1 MTEPKKP
8 LEGASALLSF
18 TVENAHSYRDETEFS
33 MLATRFA
40 DDHIRRDLSL
50 AGLKNPVGVLP
61 LAGIFGPNASGKTT
75 ILRAMTDMRKAV
87 RNSFR
92 KGDDATGFRRIP
104 FLLDSQHSRK
114 PSAYGVDIVI
124 EGVSWQYGFVVDN
137 ERVIEE
143 YAYYYPKGRRT
154 VLFDRDKNTIKFG
167 PALRPVSGSLQ
178 NILRPNSL
186 LLSAAGATANKILA
200 PLYKWFRSNLR
211 YIDSNSREFRLFELS
226 HTIGDNNSK
235 ERIKERIMDLIQ
247 EADLGIADIQSV
259 EPDSVILEQAKQ
271 MIRIISDEDSE
282 IDIDNILLGKV
293 QFTHR
298 GSGANVELDSSLESL
313 GTVTWASL
321 LQPVIN
327 ALDMG
332 QTLLIDEI
340 DSSLHPLLVES
351 LINLFQSKSH
361 NPNCAQII
369 FNSHDSSILSNRQY
383 ALTRD
388 QVWFTSKEADGSTV
402 LYPLYDFKPR
412 NGEAFDKRYLQGRY
426 GAIPN
431 LGISNLEIDFN
442 TQEENEKEYSP
453 S

>member
-1 MTEPKKP
+1 MTEPRKP

-40 DDHIRRDLSL
+40 DDDIRRDLSL

-75 ILRAMTDMRKAV
+75 ILRAMADMRIAV
-87 RNSFR
+87 RNSFK
-92 KGDDATGFRRIP
+92 KGDDATGFRRFP
-104 FLLDSQHSRK
+104 FLLDSQHSQK
-114 PSAYGVDIVI
+114 PSVYGVDIVI

-154 VLFDRDKNTIKFG
+154 ILFDRDKNTIKFG
-167 PALRPVSGSLQ
+167 PTLRPVSGSLQ
-178 NILRPNSL
+178 DILRPNSL
-186 LLSAAGATANKILA
+186 LLSAAGATSNKILA
-200 PLYKWFRSNLR
+200 PLYKWFRDNLL
-211 YIDSNSREFRLFELS
+211 YIDSNSRDFRLHELS
-226 HTIGDNNSK
+226 NKIRNNNSK
-235 ERIKERIMDLIQ
+235 ERIMNLIR
-247 EADLGIADIQSV
+247 EADLGITDIQRV
-259 EPDSVILEQAKQ
+259 DPDPIMLEQAKQ
-271 MIRIISDEDSE
+271 MISIISGEDPE
-282 IDIDNILLGKV
+282 IDIDNINLLGRI

-298 GSGANVELDSSLESL
+298 GSSTNIELDSSLESL
-313 GTVTWASL
+313 GTVTWAGL
-321 LQPVIN
+321 LYPAIK
-327 ALDMG
+327 ALDTG

-351 LINLFQSKSH
+351 LIDLFQSKVS
-361 NPNCAQII
+361 NPKCAQII
-369 FNSHDSSILSNRQY
+369 FNSHDSSILSDRQY

-388 QVWFTSKEADGSTV
+388 QVWFTSKEQEGSTV

-431 LGISNLEIDFN
+431 LGISSLEIDFN
-442 TQEENEKEYSP
+442 PQEDNEKE
-453 S
+453 